1 MNIHDIAY
9 GLWQQAKQG
18 PVQKWINIEG
28 YKIKVTCI
36 RQVCDCGCHVRF
48 IFWINPNPAPW
59 SLLRRVRQAFI
70 PNGIMYPGENGEL
83 IQYIQEVG
91 VFDREIRRLL
101 AAKPLLPP
109 SGQDYRV
116 SGDALCPVCNHPIR
130 LHPLDPDELSYDK
143 RPFLIVLCNG
153 DRVKT

>member
-1 MNIHDIAY
+1 
-9 GLWQQAKQG
+9 
-18 PVQKWINIEG
+18 
-28 YKIKVTCI
+28 
-36 RQVCDCGCHVRF
+36 
-48 IFWINPNPAPW
+48 
-59 SLLRRVRQAFI
+59 
-70 PNGIMYPGENGEL
+70 MYPGENGEL